1 VLLLKLKLKGRLFLG
16 APLLMAVG
24 VPMGVGQG
32 SALPSFDVATVR
44 LSSPTNQ
51 TIGFPSLSAGR
62 FTASNVTVES
72 LIGFAYDIP
81 WSLNSSRV
89 LFNPRSPNL
98 LGGPGWV
105 SSDRYDIA
113 AKGDDSLAEGW
124 NKLSPKQ
131 QKEELRE
138 MVKSLLAD
146 RFKLQMRHETREI
159 PVYALVVAKSG
170 SKLTPTTPEPVV
182 AVDPNAPPAPYTYK
196 SPWKLNVGL
205 IGGHGVTMSDLA
217 TMLWTEREI
226 GSRKVLDKTG
236 LEGKYDFTLKW
247 ASEDQAASTDSS
259 GPSIFTAIQE
269 QLGLRLESTK
279 APLDVLVIDHIERP
293 SEN

>member
-1 VLLLKLKLKGRLFLG
+1 LLVFLLNLKRKLPVLVAGLLVSA
-16 APLLMAVG
+16 APVIF
-24 VPMGVGQG
+24 GQG
-32 SALPSFDVATVR
+32 SVPLSFDVATVR
-44 LSSPTNQ
+44 LSSPANQ
-51 TIGFPSLSAGR
+51 TMGFPSLSAGR

-98 LGGPGWV
+98 LGGAGWV

-113 AKGDDSLAEGW
+113 AKADASFAEGW

-131 QKEELRE
+131 QKEQLRE

-159 PVYALVVAKSG
+159 PVYVLVVAKSG

-182 AVDPNAPPAPYTYK
+182 AIDPNAPPAPYT
-196 SPWKLNVGL
+196 SPWKLNIGL
-205 IGGHGVTMSDLA
+205 LGGHGVMMSDLA

-247 ASEDQAASTDSS
+247 ASEDQAASGDSS